1 MLENLREGNAFM
13 EELFEEF
20 VKHHEKPLN
29 ACYLESQIVDFRYII
44 NSHIPKDVKEN
55 WTYCDMEIFTDKF
68 HYRKYFNEIE
78 NDKATEYFLE
88 LILETL
94 GVATNDGNETNFSL
108 RLYDF
113 NDYDILACDME
124 STSIAHVS
132 YLARVPFI
140 IIRTI
145 SDVVYQNPGGF
156 VGTNSN
162 LFHSGN
168 ATTKEKELAKR
179 VLKGEYYHPAT
190 NALWFYAPGD
200 NKNCMTTWWDQRLS
214 GKYKNHCFY
223 KPKAGVCRELH

>member
-1 MLENLREGNAFM
+1 MFKELYYLKREILMLENLREGNAFM

-113 NDYDILACDME
+113 NDYDIYFKSEEDANAFIEKYSIDTCTGFAKENDEWIE
-124 STSIAHVS
+124 SWSI
-132 YLARVPFI
+132 
-140 IIRTI
+140 
-145 SDVVYQNPGGF
+145 
-156 VGTNSN
+156 
-162 LFHSGN
+162 
-168 ATTKEKELAKR
+168 
-179 VLKGEYYHPAT
+179 
-190 NALWFYAPGD
+190 
-200 NKNCMTTWWDQRLS
+200 
-214 GKYKNHCFY
+214 
-223 KPKAGVCRELH
+223 